1 MQILKLRI
9 KGFRSFRD
17 TLWEPSSLNVI
28 IGPNGSGKSN
38 LLRALELLSICARGH
53 LGRHIQEAGGI
64 SPLLWD
70 GVEPHLEFD
79 LYTSAVA
86 NDRPSSAKDNLNYEL
101 VLKQIGTGSSYRIER
116 ELLGNYYRVN
126 NGTSSEPFKM
136 LERHPHQAVVFDEN
150 EHKLIAEEGI
160 QDEETLLSLAAGPFT
175 ANKFVRGFQQQL
187 ASWTVYQSID
197 AGPNSPLRSPVV
209 TRHETTVS
217 REGQNLINVLH
228 TLYSMDRVFKQGL
241 NDAMAV
247 AFGSEFEELIFA
259 PAADQR
265 IQMRVR
271 WKSLQR
277 EQTCADLS
285 DGTLRF
291 LFLLAVLG
299 SPNPPPL
306 IAIDEPELGLHPSML
321 PIIAEFA
328 RDASSRA
335 QLIMT
340 THSPDFL
347 TAFTGTDARI
357 TVVHHENGATAL
369 ENADPDTLAPWLET
383 YSLGDLQRSGELEE
397 IITNN

>member
-1 MQILKLRI
+1 MHVLRLKM

-17 TLWEPSSLNVI
+17 TLWEPASLNVL

-38 LLRALELLSICARGH
+38 LLRALELLSVCARGQ
-53 LGRHIQEAGGI
+53 LGRHIQESGGI

-70 GVEPHLEFD
+70 GAEPHFEFD
-79 LYTSAVA
+79 LYTSAVS
-86 NDRPSSAKDNLNYEL
+86 NDRPASEKDNLNYEL

-116 ELLGNYYRVN
+116 ELLGNYYRVS

-136 LERHPHQAVVFDEN
+136 LERNPHQAVVFDES

-160 QDEETLLSLAAGPFT
+160 QEEETLLSLAAGPFT
-175 ANKFVRGFQQQL
+175 ANRFVRSFQQQL
-187 ASWTVYQSID
+187 ASWTIYQSID
-197 AGPNSPLRSPVV
+197 AGPSSTLRNPVV

-217 REGQNLINVLH
+217 RDGQNLINVLH
-228 TLYSMDRVFKQGL
+228 TLYSTSREFKQDL
-241 NDAMAV
+241 NGAMAA
-247 AFGSEFEELIFA
+247 AFGGEFEEIIFA

-265 IQMRVR
+265 IQLRIR

-277 EQTCADLS
+277 EQACADLS

-299 SPNPPPL
+299 SPTPPPL

-321 PIIAEFA
+321 PIVAEFA
-328 RDASSRA
+328 RDASART
-335 QLIMT
+335 QLVMT

-347 TAFTGTDARI
+347 AAFTSSDARI
-357 TVVHHENGATAL
+357 TVVHHENGATVL
-369 ENADPDTLAPWLET
+369 ENASAEALAPWLET
-383 YSLGDLQRSGELEE
+383 YTLGDLQRSGELEG
-397 IITNN
+397 IIASS